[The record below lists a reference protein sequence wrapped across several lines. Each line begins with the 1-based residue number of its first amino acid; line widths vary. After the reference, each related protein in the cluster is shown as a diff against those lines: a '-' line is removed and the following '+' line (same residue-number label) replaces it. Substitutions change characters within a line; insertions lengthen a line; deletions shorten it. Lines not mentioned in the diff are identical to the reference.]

1 VSNYQGEYEPG
12 RLRRASTRA
21 VKKLGPRQYRV
32 RGNHEPFWDVNL
44 DLDTPCTC
52 PDAEFHGRGCLHE
65 LAARLHDGD
74 MALVQAL
81 GDMLLK
87 AEEANKTLA
96 ARIVA
101 QEPSVIPSLMELAYA
116 LEQRKAS

>member
-1 VSNYQGEYEPG
+1 MRNYQGEYDPG
-12 RLRRASTRA
+12 RLRRAATRA

-32 RGNHEPFWDVNL
+32 RGNHEPYWDVNL

-65 LAARLHDGD
+65 LASRLHDGD

-87 AEEANKTLA
+87 AEQQN
-96 ARIVA
+96 
-101 QEPSVIPSLMELAYA
+101 QA
-116 LEQRKAS
+116 LQRTRRAS